1 MNIFDA
7 KQQFYLDL
15 HFFSPVSEKYV
26 IYFLL
31 DNNEVVYVGKSSDD
45 RYMGRIRKHR
55 KDKLFDSYAVAATNL
70 TERQCLEFET
80 SLISLMQPK
89 YNKKDSFFNL
99 LRVVNGINTYY
110 GANKLHSIPAKEQED
125 AAARSY
131 LIASLL
137 AGTIWAAFLLQ
148 SVLIVTFEV
157 YNSMLGLCTMAAGL
171 LAAVY
176 GHIKKYKFK
185 KIRKRNIQLGISN

>member
-131 LIASLL
+131 LEAQPDEITLHTQRLRRWNRQRNKTNRRRRRYFLSLYQNVRTGQVVARNSRQL
-137 AGTIWAAFLLQ
+137 RLQ
-148 SVLIVTFEV
+148 LRLT
-157 YNSMLGLCTMAAGL
+157 
-171 LAAVY
+171 
-176 GHIKKYKFK
+176 
-185 KIRKRNIQLGISN
+185 